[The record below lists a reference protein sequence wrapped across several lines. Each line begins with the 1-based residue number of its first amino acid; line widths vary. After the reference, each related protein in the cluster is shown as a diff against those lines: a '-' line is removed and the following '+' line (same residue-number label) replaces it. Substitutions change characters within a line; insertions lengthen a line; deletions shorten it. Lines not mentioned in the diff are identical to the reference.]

1 LPFRARRRSRN
12 AIAALIRNRHNQL
25 NRLDKEING
34 DARNFMEIQLLKL
47 LVTEQ
52 DINTLVTRAL
62 AHEPQVRDVK
72 VSLGP
77 EGVHVSGVYPT
88 AFMSVR
94 FQTLWEVSVEA
105 GKVAARLADLKV
117 VGLPVTMLR
126 PTIMAA
132 LADAVAKED
141 AIQVKG
147 EHLLFDPN
155 RLFTKNGLTGST
167 NLTSIR
173 SEPGQLVIEAGLA

>member
-1 LPFRARRRSRN
+1 MKMNGNHRS
-12 AIAALIRNRHNQL
+12 
-25 NRLDKEING
+25 
-34 DARNFMEIQLLKL
+34 FMEIQLLKL
-47 LVTEQ
+47 LITEQ
-52 DINTLVTRAL
+52 DINTLVARAL
-62 AHEPQVRDVK
+62 ASEPQVRDVK

-77 EGVHVSGVYPT
+77 EGVHVGGVYPT

-126 PTIMAA
+126 PAIMSA
-132 LADAVAKED
+132 LSEAVAKED
-141 AIQVKG
+141 AVQVKG

-167 NLTSIR
+167 NLRTIR
-173 SEPGQLVIEAGLA
+173 SEAGQLIIEAGVG

>member
-1 LPFRARRRSRN
+1 
-12 AIAALIRNRHNQL
+12 
-25 NRLDKEING
+25 
-34 DARNFMEIQLLKL
+34 MEIQLLKL
-47 LVTEQ
+47 LITEQ
-52 DINTLVTRAL
+52 DINTLVARAL

-132 LADAVAKED
+132 LADVVAKED

-167 NLTSIR
+167 NLTVIR